1 MDAATQIRA
10 AVYPRGVLRMIR
22 VYPSM
27 LPGEP
32 IETHRPSDGALADW
46 LADNVPDFDIGA
58 EQHPI
63 VVKQGGRIIPPNE
76 WVELAVAEQ
85 PIDIYIA
92 PQSGAVDAISG
103 AISSVISAVGSVVN
117 AAVSLVG
124 DIFGFLLPSAPGVN
138 QARGQNQGSSIY
150 DPNVQ
155 ANRPK
160 LGGVIPEIAGQ
171 HKVFPDYLNQPRRY
185 FVDQRNL
192 AVDVFTCIGKG
203 SYLVPQSQIRIGAT
217 PLSALGQQVD
227 LSIFEPGADVTSH
240 PSHRCWYNAPE
251 VGASVGSGAGLR
263 LKSPTDVAVVWDV
276 SSVDVNGV
284 NVTRV
289 SGDAVPDDWTVGLEI
304 NVRIPR
310 QIVANPPPDPMTDD
324 HAVFSGAFGDL
335 GLSIGDEVIIYGG
348 ALDGTY
354 TIASV
359 SATEITLDYPDLTP
373 VTSPTSGTY
382 INTIDLAGAR
392 YRIDAFIDDGGMPAV
407 NIGFTAT
414 KLLSNGSED
423 AGWLGFPSQR
433 SNSPFIRVSD
443 EEVNG
448 EWAGPFLGCPSGEAV
463 SGVEWDVFAP
473 QGLGRVKD
481 DGAIENVSR
490 DVELQWRA
498 VGDTVWNTDKRNV
511 QGKTRDQLGWTFF
524 TNFGTTVTPEVRLRR
539 TSVEGTSIQDL
550 DRLEWF
556 GLKSQLS
563 AKSSYPGVTTMALT
577 VEGSDTIAGQ
587 SENKVSAVVTRLVPT
602 LGTEIDEPS
611 RNIADWFRYVARNI
625 GYTDDDLDQEELA
638 RLAAIWESRGDTF
651 DFVHDGDSTALAVMQ
666 RTLRAGAS
674 ELTIN
679 QGLLTPVRD
688 EARSTFEQMYTTQN
702 MVEPLSRSIESIR
715 PDEVDGIDVEFFSAE
730 TWTNE
735 TVECRLPGDAGN
747 RPEKIRIEG
756 VTSRTRAWRSGMRE
770 RLRLRY
776 RRKTYSFSTELD
788 ALNSSYWSYCAL
800 ADDVPGYTSSGI
812 IEAVEI
818 EGGVVHVST
827 SEPLDWQDGE
837 THLIAWREPDGTL
850 SGPYTATRGDDDQHV
865 IYTGA
870 APTVDYSQE
879 LPHYMFGVSQ
889 TFSYPAL
896 ISSIEPQGFDAVSV
910 QAVNYDE
917 RVYDYDNSEPPA

>member
-1 MDAATQIRA
+1 
-10 AVYPRGVLRMIR
+10 MIR
-22 VYPSM
+22 VYPSI

-32 IETHRPSDGALADW
+32 IETHRVDGGTLADW
-46 LADNVPDFDIGA
+46 LADNVPDFDLSA
-58 EQHPI
+58 DSHPI
-63 VVKQGGRIIPPNE
+63 VVKQDGRTVPPSAWSN
-76 WVELAVAEQ
+76 LSLTGAD
-85 PIDIYIA
+85 IDIYIA
-92 PQSGAVDAISG
+92 PQSGAVDAIGS
-103 AISSVISAVGSVVN
+103 AISSVVSAVGSVVN
-117 AAVSLVG
+117 AAVGLIGELFS
-124 DIFGFLLPSAPGVN
+124 FLIPSVPGVN

-171 HKVFPDYLNQPRRY
+171 HKVFPDYPNQPRRY
-185 FVDQRNL
+185 FIDQRNL

-203 SYLVPQSQIRIGAT
+203 SYLIPQSQIRIGAT
-217 PLSALGQQVD
+217 PLSALGQQVN
-227 LSIFEPGADVTSH
+227 LSIFDPGDDVTSH
-240 PSHRCWYNAPE
+240 PAHRCWYNAPE

-263 LKSPTDVAVVWDV
+263 LKSPSDVTIVWDV

-289 SGDAVPDDWTVGLEI
+289 SGNAVPPDWTVGLEL

-382 INTIDLAGAR
+382 INTIDRVGSR
-392 YRIDAFIDDGGMPAV
+392 YRIDAFIDDGGTPAV
-407 NIGFTAT
+407 NIGFTVT

-448 EWAGPFLGCPSGEAV
+448 EWAGPFLGCPSGESV
-463 SGVEWDVFAP
+463 SGVEWDIFAP

-498 VGDTVWNTDKRNV
+498 VGDATWNTDKRNI

-524 TNFGTTVTPEVRLRR
+524 TNFGTTITPEIRLRR
-539 TSVEGTSIQDL
+539 TSVEGTSVQDL

-563 AKSSYPGVTTMALT
+563 AKSTYPGVTTMALT

-587 SENKVSAVVTRLVPT
+587 SENKVSAVVTRIIPT
-602 LGTEIDEPS
+602 LGTETEEPS
-611 RNIADWFRYVARNI
+611 RSIADWFRYVARNI
-625 GYTDDDLDQEELA
+625 GYTDNDLDQGELA
-638 RLAAIWESRGDTF
+638 RLAVIWDSRGDTF
-651 DFVHDGDSTALAVMQ
+651 DFVHDGDSTAFAVMQ
-666 RTLRAGAS
+666 RTLRAGAA

-679 QGLLTPVRD
+679 QGLLTPARD
-688 EARSTFEQMYTTQN
+688 EPRTTFEQMYTTQN
-702 MVEPLSRSIESIR
+702 MLDPLTRSIESIR
-715 PDEVDGIDVEFFSAE
+715 PDEVDGIDVEFFSGE

-756 VTSRTRAWRSGMRE
+756 VTSRTRAWRLGMRE

-788 ALNSSYWSYCAL
+788 ALNSNYWSYCAL
-800 ADDVPGYTSSGI
+800 ADDVPGYTSSGLVI
-812 IEAVEI
+812 QASSI
-818 EGGVVHVST
+818 GGQPTIRT

-837 THLIAWREPDGTL
+837 SHLIAWRDPQGSL
-850 SGPYTATRGDDDQHV
+850 KGPYTATRGADDYTV
-865 IYTGA
+865 VYTGD
-870 APTVDYSQE
+870 APTVDYSKE

-889 TFSYPAL
+889 TFSYPVL
-896 ISSIEPQGFDAVSV
+896 IASIEPQGFSAVSV

-917 RVYDYDNSEPPA
+917 RVYDYDNSEPPV